1 MVEFYCLL
9 YSDNMYV
16 TFLCCVVENS
26 DMLLQYV
33 TELDDPLSAII
44 EVSERD
50 DGTLTLYFSCV

>member
-1 MVEFYCLL
+1 
-9 YSDNMYV
+9 
-16 TFLCCVVENS
+16 
-26 DMLLQYV
+26 MLLQYI